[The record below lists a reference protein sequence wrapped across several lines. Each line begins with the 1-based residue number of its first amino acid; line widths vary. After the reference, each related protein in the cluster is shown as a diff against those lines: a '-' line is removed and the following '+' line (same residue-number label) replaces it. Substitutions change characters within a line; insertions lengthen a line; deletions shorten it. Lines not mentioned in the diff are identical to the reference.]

1 MCSPFVQYRLSLIV
15 DDSGEELKRPDLN
28 SDAVANAPAAPVR
41 ENDVRLEA
49 EDLPLLLQLSDPEA
63 PAPAAA
69 VEPTRLAR
77 LLAAADRHGVLAIV
91 FRKCRE
97 AAAPA
102 QVALVLDPYRPRVVG
117 AVGQAMLLE
126 RTAQKLVQ
134 KFADDGVRATIVK
147 GPVFA
152 DRLYRHRSDRPFT
165 DIDFLV
171 APDSLD
177 AANAAIEFLGFDRPT
192 KTWDNSHR
200 NREYKWLSR
209 ENPSILVE
217 LHGDL
222 VHYPALR
229 RRISFG
235 YDRLLEAGNGVPDSP
250 PALLMTAV
258 VHAACGHK
266 FHELG
271 LLVDVL
277 QAVRRLK
284 GEDEQVV
291 EACRAMGAAL
301 EVAVTLHL
309 VGELFHEPRAAKL
322 AVRVGDHRAIRL
334 GRHLI
339 DAQAIFGPDC
349 GNPTGAWWRRHGFRL
364 LQQIGPLRP

>member
-1 MCSPFVQYRLSLIV
+1 M
-15 DDSGEELKRPDLN
+15 N
-28 SDAVANAPAAPVR
+28 SDTLAKGPGAPVR
-41 ENDVRLEA
+41 DSDARLEPA
-49 EDLPLLLQLSDPEA
+49 DVPLLVQLSDPEA
-63 PAPAAA
+63 PVPAGA

-77 LLAAADRHGVLAIV
+77 LLAAAERHGVLAIV
-91 FRKCRE
+91 YRKCRE
-97 AAAPA
+97 VAAPGH
-102 QVALVLDPYRPRVVG
+102 VASILNPLSPRIVA

-126 RTAQKLVQ
+126 RRAQAVVQ
-134 KFADDGVRATIVK
+134 KFADAGVRATIVK

-192 KTWDNSHR
+192 KTRDNSR
-200 NREYKWLSR
+200 RDREYKWQSR
-209 ENPSILVE
+209 ENASILVE

-235 YDRLLEAGNGVPDSP
+235 YDRLVEAGSGVPDSP

-266 FHELG
+266 FHELR

-284 GEDEQVV
+284 GKDEQVV
-291 EACRAMGAAL
+291 EACRAMGAML
-301 EVAVTLHL
+301 EVSVTLHV
-309 VGELFHEPRAAKL
+309 VGEIFQEPRAVKL
-322 AVRVGDHRAIRL
+322 AGRVGDHPAIRL

-339 DAQAIFGPDC
+339 DTQAVFGPDS

-364 LQQIGPLRP
+364 LQRIGPLRP